1 MDGMDGMDGNPGVLH
16 PSESPAVDGKSP
28 EADQAR
34 LAVPGDQ
41 ASKRPGEMIQYSTM
55 TMSTNTLLN
64 TVLNDAQCVS

>member
-1 MDGMDGMDGNPGVLH
+1 MDGMDGMDGSLH

-28 EADQAR
+28 EADQAG
-34 LAVPGDQ
+34 LAVPGE
-41 ASKRPGEMIQYSTM
+41 ASKRPGEMIQYASM